1 MKSYIVSTFLLFFA
15 ISSPLAAQDLIEVSI
30 HSSGKI
36 YLVVATLVAIFI
48 GIVVYLLSIDKHL
61 SKIEKQIKDNG

>member
-1 MKSYIVSTFLLFFA
+1 MKTNIVSTFLLFLAF
-15 ISSPLAAQDLIEVSI
+15 SSTLSAQDLIEVSL

-36 YLVVATLVAIFI
+36 YLVVATLAAIFI
-48 GIVVYLLSIDKHL
+48 GIVVYLFSIDKHL

>member
-1 MKSYIVSTFLLFFA
+1 MRLYIVSTFLLLLA
-15 ISSPLAAQDLIEVSI
+15 VSSPLVAQDLIEVSL

-36 YLVVATLVAIFI
+36 YLVVATLVAIFV

-61 SKIEKQIKDNG
+61 SKIENQIKNNE

>member
-1 MKSYIVSTFLLFFA
+1 MKSYIVSTFLLFIAF
-15 ISSPLAAQDLIEVSI
+15 SSPLVAQDFIEVSI

-48 GIVVYLLSIDKHL
+48 GIVVYLFSIDKHL